1 MCGGVDLFIR
11 EKGDVLTTAFGW
23 LWIFWIVKCVCV
35 CAWFFVWKWKYQ
47 MRFPCV
53 VIFLEEGFG
62 EWFSRE
68 DASFEVGFLIFQ

>member
-35 CAWFFVWKWKYQ
+35 CAWVFCVEVEISNEVPVRGDIFGRGFWGVV
-47 MRFPCV
+47 FP
-53 VIFLEEGFG
+53 
-62 EWFSRE
+62 
-68 DASFEVGFLIFQ
+68 